1 MGIEE
6 LKLMP
11 WDRLL
16 KQPPTV
22 WRAAEILWRK
32 RKAMELGYDSPRKLD
47 PILKKLANEPRM
59 PTRKQQGQRF
69 GQGNR
74 KAAGKR

>member
-1 MGIEE
+1 MSTKK
-6 LKLMP
+6 LRLMP
-11 WDRLL
+11 WDQLL
-16 KQPPTV
+16 DQPPTV

-32 RKAMELGYDSPRKLD
+32 RKASELGYDSPRKLD

-59 PTRKQQGQRF
+59 PTRKQQGQRS
-69 GQGNR
+69 GQGSR